1 MPVEMRSRGRAHKRK
16 KSNHP
21 QMVDNPTSKLQYKR
35 MITMLQMAVQL
46 DLLSFVVCDEE
57 MKIFLEAKIYGKCFH
72 MRGCSLSAKR
82 HHIHS
87 FHFNADAFKR
97 W

>member
-46 DLLSFVVCDEE
+46 DLLSFVVRDEE

-87 FHFNADAFKR
+87 FHFNAEAFKR